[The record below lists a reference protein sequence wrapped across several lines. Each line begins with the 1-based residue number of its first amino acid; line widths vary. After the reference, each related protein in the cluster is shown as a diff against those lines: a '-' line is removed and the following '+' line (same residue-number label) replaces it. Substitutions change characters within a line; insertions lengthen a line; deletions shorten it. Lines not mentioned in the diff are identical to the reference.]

1 MDEENRMRLTS
12 MPQLAR
18 QTHANCVPL
27 IKVRT
32 RVLTV
37 EVLKA
42 TPAALGE
49 RCQRGVTNTPGIG
62 TREEHTKDYG

>member
-1 MDEENRMRLTS
+1 MILTS

-37 EVLKA
+37 EVLRA

-49 RCQRGVTNTPGIG
+49 RCQGGHKYIG
-62 TREEHTKDYG
+62 NRNERKIHTKDYG